1 MTKLQLKLNKKS
13 ALVWAAILGLFIV
26 LFMAVFP
33 SMANESMQKLVDAKL
48 EGLPP
53 ALLSL
58 VGFDTIPDFTD
69 ITVFYAY
76 IMQYMNIAL
85 VIYAL
90 SLGLS
95 SFLQEETDKTI
106 EFLFAQP
113 ISRKEL
119 ILNKFMANAITTFL
133 VVSVIVLGSIL
144 SFYLFKPEDILLM
157 SLIEESIFVFVS
169 YYVLA
174 FIFLILGSGL
184 SLLLK
189 PGTKVSGVSM
199 GLVFSTYFIGVMAM
213 MSELLAPLKS
223 ISILHALFPSEVYS
237 NKVNG
242 NSVMAWGI
250 LALIVFVFGLL
261 RFMKRDIEV

>member
-1 MTKLQLKLNKKS
+1 M
-13 ALVWAAILGLFIV
+13 
-26 LFMAVFP
+26 
-33 SMANESMQKLVDAKL
+33 
-48 EGLPP
+48 
-53 ALLSL
+53 
-58 VGFDTIPDFTD
+58 
-69 ITVFYAY
+69 
-76 IMQYMNIAL
+76 
-85 VIYAL
+85 
-90 SLGLS
+90 
-95 SFLQEETDKTI
+95 
-106 EFLFAQP
+106 
-113 ISRKEL
+113 
-119 ILNKFMANAITTFL
+119 
-133 VVSVIVLGSIL
+133 
-144 SFYLFKPEDILLM
+144 
-157 SLIEESIFVFVS
+157 
-169 YYVLA
+169 LA